1 MKSNYA
7 RALPLILKHE
17 GGFVNHPKDPGGAT
31 NKGVTIGTL
40 KRLGIDVDGDGDSDI
55 VDLRNLRQQDVER
68 VYKIFYWDAL
78 KADHL
83 PSGVD
88 YAVSDFGV
96 NSGNSRAAKH
106 LQKVVR
112 VPQDG
117 DIGPKTLA
125 AVAKMDPQD
134 IVNGLCDSR
143 MRFLRGLS
151 KLWPTF
157 GKGWTRRVAEVRAV
171 ALAWAENGPHVT
183 KTPKIEHEPPFVLT
197 PSPTVTLEPATPP
210 NPPAQRVEPAP
221 APAPTPKV
229 NGPVALVVLA
239 VMGVIG
245 AAATGAWNW
254 LLSWF

>member
-7 RALPLILKHE
+7 RALPLYLKHE

-55 VDLRNLRQQDVER
+55 VDLRNLRHQDVER
-68 VYKIFYWDAL
+68 VYKLFYWDAV
-78 KADHL
+78 KGDQL

-88 YAVSDFGV
+88 YAVGDFGI
-96 NSGNSRAAKH
+96 NSGPARAAKH
-106 LQKVVR
+106 LQKVVG

-134 IVNGLCDSR
+134 VVNALCDSR
-143 MRFLRGLS
+143 LRFMRGL
-151 KLWPTF
+151 KTWGTF
-157 GKGWTRRVAEVRAV
+157 GKGWSRRVAEVRAV

-183 KTPKIEHEPPFVLT
+183 ETAKNEHEPPLVLT
-197 PSPTVTLEPATPP
+197 PSPTVMLEPASPP
-210 NPPAQRVEPAP
+210 NPPAQRVEPVP
-221 APAPTPKV
+221 APVPAPKV
-229 NGPVALVVLA
+229 NGPVALVVLS
-239 VMGVIG
+239 VLGVIG

-254 LLSWF
+254 LLGLFN